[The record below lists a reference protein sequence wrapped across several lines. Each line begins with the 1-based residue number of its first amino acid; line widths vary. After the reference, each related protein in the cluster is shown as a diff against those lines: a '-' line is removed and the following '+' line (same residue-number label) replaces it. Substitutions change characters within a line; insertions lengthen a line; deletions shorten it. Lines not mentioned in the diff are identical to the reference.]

1 MKRTLLGCLLS
12 LCWFAGC
19 KPGPDSN
26 PKNPPAPLVKQDKAA
41 LSGPGPEKRKRIV
54 FFGNSLTAGYGV
66 EPAEAFPALIQEKID
81 SLSLPY
87 LVVNAGLSGET
98 SAGGN
103 SRIDWIL
110 RERVDV
116 FFLELGGN
124 DGLRGIPVEETIRNL
139 PSILDKVNSKYP
151 SAKIV
156 LAGMQIPPSM
166 GQQYTAAFRNVFPG
180 LARSNHLTL
189 IPFLLEKV
197 GGEPELNQSDGI
209 HPNARGHRLVAQTV
223 WKALKPLL

>member
-1 MKRTLLGCLLS
+1 M
-12 LCWFAGC
+12 
-19 KPGPDSN
+19 
-26 PKNPPAPLVKQDKAA
+26 
-41 LSGPGPEKRKRIV
+41 
-54 FFGNSLTAGYGV
+54 
-66 EPAEAFPALIQEKID
+66 
-81 SLSLPY
+81 
-87 LVVNAGLSGET
+87 
-98 SAGGN
+98 
-103 SRIDWIL
+103 
-110 RERVDV
+110 

-139 PSILDKVNSKYP
+139 QSILDKVKSKYP